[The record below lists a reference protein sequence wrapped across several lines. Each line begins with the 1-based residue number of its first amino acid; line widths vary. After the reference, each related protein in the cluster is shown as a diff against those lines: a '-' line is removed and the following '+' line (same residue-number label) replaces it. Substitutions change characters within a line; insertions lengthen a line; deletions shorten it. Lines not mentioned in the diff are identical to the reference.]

1 MSWIVDSSLS
11 RIQKFC
17 VNVVKCGPV
26 PNHIAIIMDG
36 NRRFAQRRNME
47 KVVGHTMGFDKLAQ
61 TLQWCRELGITEVTV
76 YAFSIENFKRSPKEV
91 EQLMQLAREKYQK
104 LLDERD
110 KLMENGVCIR
120 VIGNMSLIPPDLRAM
135 MLEAVKLTRD
145 NKKAFLNVAFA
156 YTSRDEIT
164 ASIKTVVEGIQI
176 HKIARED
183 VDETLISRCMY
194 SSASPEPDMIIRTSG
209 EMRFSDFLL
218 WQLWNTNVLF
228 TEVLWPDF
236 SIWHLLASVV
246 QYQRCFNALRATS
259 VIRDSMSKSK
269 CTNSNSEFLSNINT
283 QTNALNYDKSR
294 GS

>member
-1 MSWIVDSSLS
+1 
-11 RIQKFC
+11 
-17 VNVVKCGPV
+17 
-26 PNHIAIIMDG
+26 
-36 NRRFAQRRNME
+36 
-47 KVVGHTMGFDKLAQ
+47 MGFDKLAQ
-61 TLQWCRELGITEVTV
+61 TLQWCRELGIKEVTV
-76 YAFSIENFKRSPKEV
+76 YAFSIENFKRSPEEV

-120 VIGNMSLIPPDLRAM
+120 VIGNMSLIPPDLRSM
-135 MLEAVKLTRD
+135 MFEAVKLTKD
-145 NKKAFLNVAFA
+145 NRKAFLNIAFA

-164 ASIKTVVEGIQI
+164 ASIKTVVEGIQS

-183 VDETLISRCMY
+183 VDESLISRCMY
-194 SSASPEPDMIIRTSG
+194 SSASPDPDMIIRTSG
-209 EMRFSDFLL
+209 EKRFSDFLL

-246 QYQRCFNALRATS
+246 QYQRCYKTLRATS
-259 VIRDSMSKSK
+259 AIRDSICRSK
-269 CTNSNSEFLSNINT
+269 CIDKYKISEIDEIISDINSSTNEHNL
-283 QTNALNYDKSR
+283 DKSR